1 MLKKQ
6 SVGWHEHIA
15 IFLFAI
21 IKKFSLQSDLVLLTC
36 LN

>member
-1 MLKKQ
+1 MLKEQ

-15 IFLFAI
+15 IFLLAI
-21 IKKFSLQSDLVLLTC
+21 RKKFPLQSDLVLLTC

>member
-6 SVGWHEHIA
+6 SVGWHEHFA
-15 IFLFAI
+15 IFLFAV
-21 IKKFSLQSDLVLLTC
+21 IKKFPLQSDLVLLTC